1 MGSSKS
7 ETAKVTL
14 AIIAPITN
22 TNVLDIN
29 FENAA
34 TQARNANKLED
45 QNIGKDSISDDRTLI
60 IKIITYSLNLFTC
73 GI

>member
-45 QNIGKDSISDDRTLI
+45 QNIGRDIISDDRTLI

>member
-29 FENAA
+29 LENAA

-60 IKIITYSLNLFTC
+60 ITIITYSLNLFTC